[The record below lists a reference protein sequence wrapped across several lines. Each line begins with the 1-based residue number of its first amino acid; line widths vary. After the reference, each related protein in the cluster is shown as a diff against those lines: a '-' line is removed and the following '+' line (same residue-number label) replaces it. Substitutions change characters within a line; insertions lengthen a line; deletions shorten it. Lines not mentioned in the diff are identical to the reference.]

1 MSSTEAVS
9 WAATVA
15 MLLLQLDCLSVTSRV
30 YAGMFA
36 VEVRFLIRD
45 QFWIPR
51 PKLHGTKY
59 LIFVNL
65 KMDSFDQ
72 FLRFLFLSAFLI

>member
-1 MSSTEAVS
+1 MALNVLDGGRVLGGDGGDV
-9 WAATVA
+9 AATA
-15 MLLLQLDCLSVTSRV
+15 DCLSVTSRV

-59 LIFVNL
+59 LIFVKPQNGL
-65 KMDSFDQ
+65 V
-72 FLRFLFLSAFLI
+72 